1 MFVVLIVVKIDVNIL
16 NISKSLLRFEIRESF
31 ESTTIRNARRTF
43 RKIKTIEI
51 IDNWRIDNRRNDDW
65 RSDDWSARKRKFDD
79 NKRIFRDALLVVRF
93 HLSLEIST
101 SNDLL
106 LQAIQF
112 IDEIIRINNDIFDD

>member
-1 MFVVLIVVKIDVNIL
+1 
-16 NISKSLLRFEIRESF
+16 
-31 ESTTIRNARRTF
+31 
-43 RKIKTIEI
+43 
-51 IDNWRIDNRRNDDW
+51 
-65 RSDDWSARKRKFDD
+65 
-79 NKRIFRDALLVVRF
+79 LLVVRF